1 MNLKTITTM
10 EKLYEVRVDITVTK
24 SLYTSAASAEEAE
37 RIIKEKLDA
46 DPYYD
51 AKTMDSVLDYE
62 IVEVSESEDDDA
74 EDGKTENNETTL
86 DKAIRYVRD
95 NMDEDDMAILHAE
108 MNKCYKMHLI
118 PDNDTMDC
126 SKVIDLL
133 EEYGQEN
140 DLPEGWWESE
150 CEIDEILVK
159 L

>member
-1 MNLKTITTM
+1 M
-10 EKLYEVRVDITVTK
+10 EKLFEVRVDITVTK
-24 SLYTSAASAEEAE
+24 SLYTSASSQEEAE
-37 RIIKEKLDA
+37 KIIKEKLDK

-62 IVEVSESEDDDA
+62 IVEVSECEDDD
-74 EDGKTENNETTL
+74 DDTTL
-86 DKAIRYVRD
+86 GKAIRYVREQ
-95 NMDEDDMAILHAE
+95 MDEDDMAILHAE

-118 PDNDTMDC
+118 PNSDVMDC

-133 EEYGQEN
+133 EEYGQDN

-150 CEIDEILVK
+150 CEMDDILVK